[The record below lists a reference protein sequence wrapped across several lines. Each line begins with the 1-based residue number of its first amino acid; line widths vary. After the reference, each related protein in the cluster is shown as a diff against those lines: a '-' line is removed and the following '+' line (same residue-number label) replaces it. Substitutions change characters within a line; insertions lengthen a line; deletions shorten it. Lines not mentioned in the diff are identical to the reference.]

1 MLNVDIL
8 IMIYTYTIH
17 TSIQNHG
24 SLFLYMKIYDESV
37 KLGIAVIIS
46 YILQKRYKNIKGTG

>member
-46 YILQKRYKNIKGTG
+46 YIHIAEKV